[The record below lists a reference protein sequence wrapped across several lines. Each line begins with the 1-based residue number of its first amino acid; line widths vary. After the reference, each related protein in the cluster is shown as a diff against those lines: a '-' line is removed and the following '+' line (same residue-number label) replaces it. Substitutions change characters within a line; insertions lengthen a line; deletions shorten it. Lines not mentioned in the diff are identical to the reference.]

1 MTAATA
7 TADERVAHVGALR
20 RVLLKPEFGA
30 LIGAVIIF
38 VFFAAQSD
46 VFRSMSGAANWL
58 DVSSTLGL
66 MAVPVA
72 LLMIGGHFD
81 LSAGVQTG
89 TAGLATGI
97 MTTYWGLQLYASWAV
112 SLLLMLVI
120 GFINGFLVTRTG
132 LPSFIITLGMFL
144 GLQGLNLGVT
154 KQVTNTVQVENLD
167 LVPGYH
173 SLFNILG
180 STFTLGHA
188 KFQIA
193 IIWWIGFTAIAS
205 WLLLKT
211 RFGNW
216 IFATGGDP
224 TASKNVGVRT
234 DRTTI
239 SLFMM
244 TSAMAWFVGNTQ
256 IARSGTIQAQVGIG
270 QELYFI
276 VAAVIGGCLL
286 TGGYGSA
293 IGASLGALIFGM
305 AKQGIV
311 YANWNND
318 WFQLFLG
325 IMLLAAVLVNNTF
338 RRRAERVRR

>member
-1 MTAATA
+1 VTAATA

-38 VFFAAQSD
+38 VFFAGQSD
-46 VFRSMSGAANWL
+46 VFRSMNGAANWL

-144 GLQGLNLGVT
+144 GLQGLNLGIT
-154 KQVTNTVQVENLD
+154 KQVTNTVQVSNFK
-167 LVPGYH
+167 LVPGYRPLH
-173 SLFNILG
+173 DLAGSEISIG
-180 STFTLGHA
+180 ST
-188 KFQIA
+188 KFEVA
-193 IIWWIGFTAIAS
+193 ILWWIGLTVVAA
-205 WLLLKT
+205 WVLAKT

-216 IFATGGDP
+216 IFATGGEP
-224 TASKNVGVRT
+224 NASKNVGVPT
-234 DRTTI
+234 GGTTI
-239 SLFMM
+239 TLFMI
-244 TSAMAWFVGNTQ
+244 TSAVAWFVGNTQ
-256 IARSGTIQAQVGIG
+256 IIRFGTLQAQSGVGN
-270 QELYFI
+270 ELIYI

-305 AKQGIV
+305 AKVGIV
-311 YANWNND
+311 NVSWQPD
-318 WFQLFLG
+318 FFQLFVG
-325 IMLLAAVLVNNTF
+325 AMLLLAVLANQVIRKYAEQL
-338 RRRAERVRR
+338 RR